1 MPYWIIFSL
10 FLVTACA
17 VASVLGYLSAFFGL
31 WAVVLVVVILIPAT
45 IEIGRKVLKRD
56 RL

>member
-1 MPYWIIFSL
+1 
-10 FLVTACA
+10 VTACA